1 MNCAE
6 CKELL
11 VGYIEELLEDRQKQ
25 AIESHLEGCPPCR
38 AELTQ
43 LTGLRERLTANG
55 KALAQRNLENKVIDR
70 ILREQSLNKLG
81 KTKKVDRQF
90 QLWRKIMKSKI
101 TKFATAAA
109 IIIVAA
115 ISITLLDKSVPT
127 ASASELLNQAIQAV
141 ANIRSVHIQARM
153 RTIPHDN
160 FGLIGLSY
168 DFVPMKMWKWLDN
181 EGRLQWRIEK
191 PGRVEVMDSNS
202 TIMLIRPNY
211 AVKIG
216 PLPAGRYAFDAWC
229 GHLMDVDNLLDS
241 ELRKA
246 LKHPDGEISIYR
258 KIVNG
263 QEKVVLEI
271 YASAQGDYTNDYLR
285 NKFISESDHTRVY
298 YFDAETKLL
307 TGFEIYVHTGKEDV
321 IVFETTAIEYNLE
334 IDPALFTLELP
345 KDVIW
350 HGWPKVLENNEK
362 YQQMTPKEMAIAFF
376 QACADE
382 DWDEFLKFWSAS
394 AVDERMKSYLGG
406 LEIISIG
413 EPFKSGLYPG
423 WFVPYEIRLKSG
435 KTKKF
440 NLAVRN
446 DNPAKRYIVD
456 GGI

>member
-1 MNCAE
+1 MNCTE
-6 CKELL
+6 CREIL
-11 VGYIEELLEDRQKQ
+11 VGYIEKLLEDSQKQ
-25 AIESHLEGCPPCR
+25 AVESHLQTCPPCR
-38 AELTQ
+38 VELAQITS
-43 LTGLRERLTANG
+43 LHDRLTANG
-55 KALAQRNLENKVIDR
+55 RTLAQKNLENKVLDR
-70 ILREQSLNKLG
+70 ILQEQNVKL
-81 KTKKVDRQF
+81 RQADKIGRQL
-90 QLWRKIMKSKI
+90 QLWRIIMKSKI
-101 TKFATAAA
+101 SKVAAA
-109 IIIVAA
+109 VAIITVLGL
-115 ISITLLDKSVPT
+115 SIMFFGKSIPT

-168 DFVPMKMWKWLDN
+168 DFVPMEMWKWLDN

-191 PGRVEVMDSNS
+191 PGRVEVMDGNS

-229 GHLMDVDNLLDS
+229 GHLMDVNDLLDS

-246 LKHPDGEISIYR
+246 LKRSDGEISIYHET
-258 KIVNG
+258 VNG
-263 QEKVVLEI
+263 REKVVLQI
-271 YASAQGDYTNDYLR
+271 YASAQGDYTNDYLK
-285 NKFISESDHTRVY
+285 NKFISESDHTRMY

-307 TGFEIYVHTGKEDV
+307 TGFEVHVHTDKEDV

-350 HGWPKVLENNEK
+350 HGQPKVLENNKE
-362 YQQMTPKEMAIAFF
+362 YQQMTPKEMATAFF
-376 QACADE
+376 QACADQ
-382 DWDEFLKFWSAS
+382 DWEEFLKFWFAS
-394 AVDERMKSYLGG
+394 AVDERIKESLGG
-406 LEIISIG
+406 LEIISMG
-413 EPFKSGLYPG
+413 EPFKSGRYPG
-423 WFVPYEIRLKSG
+423 WFVPYEIKLKSG
-435 KTKKF
+435 HIRKH

-446 DNPAKRYIVD
+446 DNKAKRWTVD